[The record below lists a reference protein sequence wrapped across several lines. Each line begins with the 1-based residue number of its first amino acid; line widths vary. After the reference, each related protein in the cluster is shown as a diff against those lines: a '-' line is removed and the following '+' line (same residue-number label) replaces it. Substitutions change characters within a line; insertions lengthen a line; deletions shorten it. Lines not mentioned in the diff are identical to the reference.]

1 MNGIHDIGGMDGLGP
16 VVRESDEPVFHQD
29 WEGRMFAINNL
40 LIGSGLF
47 NVDEFR
53 HAIERIPAPRY
64 LDSTYYEKWL
74 DAVQTL
80 LVEKGVVSREEFE
93 RRGAAPNPPSQPA
106 TIHPVAGEASGAKA
120 RTRAKFRIGDK
131 VIARNLNPSGHIR
144 LPRYTRGRRGV
155 IRAARGVYV
164 LADASAHG
172 GPAHSQ
178 HVYSVSFEAREL
190 WGVDATGRE
199 RVYIDLWEDYLSPDK
214 TAGSRTTAKSKKSA
228 SANRKRR

>member
-1 MNGIHDIGGMDGLGP
+1 MNGIHDIGGMDGFGP

-80 LVEKGVVSREEFE
+80 LVEKGVVAREELE
-93 RRGAAPNPPSQPA
+93 RCGAAPNPPSQPA
-106 TIHPVAGEASGAKA
+106 TTRPVASKASRGQV
-120 RTRAKFRIGDK
+120 RTKAKFRVGDK

-144 LPRYTRGRRGV
+144 LPRYVRGRRGV
-155 IRAARGVYV
+155 IRADQGVYV
-164 LADASAHG
+164 LADASAHD

-178 HVYSVSFEAREL
+178 HVYSVSFEGREL
-190 WGVDATGRE
+190 WGADGTGRE
-199 RVYIDLWEDYLSPDK
+199 RVYIDLWEDYLAPDK

-228 SANRKRR
+228 SSGKRR